1 MARQRHIPKGRPLM
15 AGTVLLILLAA
26 VVLASGRIINGIA
39 VQMSGRIVTQI
50 SQYHTG
56 SCKSNSNAR
65 WRCSRRRRASRIRIP
80 HRRRPK

>member
-1 MARQRHIPKGRPLM
+1 MARQRHIPKGRPLI
-15 AGTVLLILLAA
+15 AGTVLLILLVA

-50 SQYHTG
+50 SIITG
-56 SCKSNSNAR
+56 FCKSNSNAR
-65 WRCSRRRRASRIRIP
+65 WRCSRRRRASPIRIP